1 MNSFNNFN
9 LDTEILKSLDILDYK
24 IPSQVQSRVIPVL
37 LDKKDILVKSKTGT
51 GKSAAFAIP
60 ICNKIKKLEN
70 KLKVLVIVPTRELAL
85 QVKEEI
91 EKIGRLKMIKCS
103 VILGKEPLKNQIL
116 ELKQGTNVIVATPG
130 RMIDHISRGSVDL
143 DDLDYFIIDE
153 VDKMFT
159 KGFET
164 DINTIMKNI
173 PNTSCKAFF
182 SATVDNDLKEIC
194 NGYMKDYEYI
204 EVDEEE
210 ILKNQ
215 IEEKY
220 IKVEKQELKYDA
232 LKNVLYKFKPET
244 TIIFTNTKKQAEV
257 LYENMKSEGFLV
269 EQIHGDISQERRFYI
284 IDSFKKHEF
293 NILISSDIISRGIH
307 IDDVSLVV
315 NYDIPVDKEIYVHRI
330 GRTGRAG
337 KDGVAVSLVSEQD
350 YKYFEEIKDYIKQEI
365 DLIEVEHDEK
375 DKVDYKIKV
384 NELKEGSSLSTNSD
398 EDKFGGEITKIHINI
413 GKKKKIR
420 IGDIVGALNNI
431 ENIENSDLGVIKI
444 YDNYSTVDILN
455 KKGKDFLNNNSEII
469 VKNKKAKIREEK

>member
-1 MNSFNNFN
+1 MKSFNNFN

-70 KLKVLVIVPTRELAL
+70 KLKALVIVPTRELAL

-130 RMIDHISRGSVDL
+130 RMIDHLSRGSVDL
-143 DDLDYFIIDE
+143 SDLDYFIIDE

-164 DINTIMKNI
+164 DINTIMKNV

-194 NGYMKDYEYI
+194 NGYMEDYEYI
-204 EVDEEE
+204 EVDEEK

-232 LKNVLYKFKPET
+232 LKNVLYKLKPET

-257 LYENMKSEGFLV
+257 LYEDMKSEGFLV

-307 IDDVSLVV
+307 IDDVSLVI
-315 NYDIPVDKEIYVHRI
+315 NYDIPSDSEIYVHRI
-330 GRTGRAG
+330 GRTGRA
-337 KDGVAVSLVSEQD
+337 
-350 YKYFEEIKDYIKQEI
+350 
-365 DLIEVEHDEK
+365 
-375 DKVDYKIKV
+375 
-384 NELKEGSSLSTNSD
+384 
-398 EDKFGGEITKIHINI
+398 
-413 GKKKKIR
+413 
-420 IGDIVGALNNI
+420 
-431 ENIENSDLGVIKI
+431 
-444 YDNYSTVDILN
+444 
-455 KKGKDFLNNNSEII
+455 
-469 VKNKKAKIREEK
+469 

>member
-37 LDKKDILVKSKTGT
+37 IDKKDILVKSKTGT

-365 DLIEVEHDEK
+365 DLIEIEHDEK
-375 DKVDYKIKV
+375 DKADYKIKV

>member
-24 IPSQVQSRVIPVL
+24 IPSQVQSRVIPIL
-37 LDKKDILVKSKTGT
+37 IDKKDILVKSKTGT

-70 KLKVLVIVPTRELAL
+70 KLKALVIVPTRELAL

-130 RMIDHISRGSVDL
+130 RMIDHLSRGSVDL
-143 DDLDYFIIDE
+143 GDLDYFIIDE

-220 IKVEKQELKYDA
+220 IKVEKQELKYDV

-307 IDDVSLVV
+307 IYDVSLVI
-315 NYDIPVDKEIYVHRI
+315 NYDIPSDSEIYVHRI

-337 KDGVAVSLVSEQD
+337 KRGKAISLVSN
-350 YKYFEEIKDYIKQEI
+350 
-365 DLIEVEHDEK
+365 
-375 DKVDYKIKV
+375 
-384 NELKEGSSLSTNSD
+384 NECR
-398 EDKFGGEITKIHINI
+398 F
-413 GKKKKIR
+413 
-420 IGDIVGALNNI
+420 
-431 ENIENSDLGVIKI
+431 
-444 YDNYSTVDILN
+444 
-455 KKGKDFLNNNSEII
+455 
-469 VKNKKAKIREEK
+469 